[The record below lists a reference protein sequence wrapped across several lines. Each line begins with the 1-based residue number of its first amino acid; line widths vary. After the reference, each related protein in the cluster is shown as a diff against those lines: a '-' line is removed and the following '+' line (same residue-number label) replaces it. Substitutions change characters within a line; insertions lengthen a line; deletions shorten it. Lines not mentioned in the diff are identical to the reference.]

1 VFQVLELYFKKK
13 DEAGWGY
20 ECLGEG
26 YDWGGSAGNAEKEGH
41 QGTVSVMALVSA

>member
-1 VFQVLELYFKKK
+1 MFQVRELYIKEK
-13 DEAGWGY
+13 DEAGRGH
-20 ECLGEG
+20 ECLGES